1 MISGENGLFEKSYD
15 ATARYEE
22 AIAKENAA
30 MVSLMQ
36 YFSGA
41 VAVPGEAGGGSTM
54 DMSALQT
61 LIDSRVLLAL
71 VDKNN
76 DNYYDM
82 IKKIEDTLNASE
94 TTEEINRRLTAL
106 ENDKVNTSDFDS
118 LVLAKYPVGSIYIS
132 IDSTN
137 PGTFLGGTWEAFGQ
151 GRTLIGMG
159 QSSGTSN
166 YTSITTGGSETFAY
180 TPAGSVGN
188 HTLTVSEIPAH
199 SHSVTAKGSVARIYV
214 FRYGCFYFS
223 VFSFLC

>member
-82 IKKIEDTLNASE
+82 IKKIEDTLDASE
-94 TTEEINRRLTAL
+94 TTEDIILRLTAL
-106 ENDKVNTSDFDS
+106 EEAKLLNDDNITDMNGKISTNTSDISS
-118 LVLAKYPVGSIYIS
+118 LKTDKL
-132 IDSTN
+132 N
-137 PGTFLGGTWEAFGQ
+137 
-151 GRTLIGMG
+151 
-159 QSSGTSN
+159 
-166 YTSITTGGSETFAY
+166 
-180 TPAGSVGN
+180 
-188 HTLTVSEIPAH
+188 VSDLN
-199 SHSVTAKGSVARIYV
+199 R
-214 FRYGCFYFS
+214 
-223 VFSFLC
+223 